1 MSDADLSRL
10 ESLALEATQADGP
23 PSDVGSVWID
33 GKCFVSA
40 IADKECGRAGDDY
53 YSCNNMKATPRLR
66 MRPAYRAFLE
76 AANPAAVLALIER
89 VRELEADAARDRE
102 AFRMLAQSVG
112 TKTRVVAGHI
122 QTPKSE
128 PNLTSSFIYPAERI
142 RKP

>member
-1 MSDADLSRL
+1 VGAVTAEEIQRL
-10 ESLALEATQADGP
+10 ESLAREATQADGP

-76 AANPAAVLALIER
+76 AAPPDAVLALIAR
-89 VRELEADAARDRE
+89 VRGE
-102 AFRMLAQSVG
+102 
-112 TKTRVVAGHI
+112 
-122 QTPKSE
+122 
-128 PNLTSSFIYPAERI
+128 
-142 RKP
+142 